1 MVCGG
6 SERVLKLVCGWLCFY
21 EIRKTNQ
28 VLLLGVVVGCSVCM
42 SKNICLSWAMGNELF
57 GSRYGSFSSLT
68 PPGIWAI

>member
-6 SERVLKLVCGWLCFY
+6 SGRVLKLVCGWLCLY

-28 VLLLGVVVGCSVCM
+28 VHCWVRFLVALFAGPKISACHG
-42 SKNICLSWAMGNELF
+42 AMGNELF